1 MFWTESEDIFPK
13 TFLLNNQLAQ
23 HGDIELSGGMGGPKE
38 KHFCHLCSYIC
49 SMGQLKSNQ
58 LIVSPE
64 LIELKGGNVDLQRK
78 SRKTLFVKKQTQPI
92 LFFLENLF

>member
-38 KHFCHLCSYIC
+38 KHFCHLVVI
-49 SMGQLKSNQ
+49 
-58 LIVSPE
+58 
-64 LIELKGGNVDLQRK
+64 
-78 SRKTLFVKKQTQPI
+78 FVVWV
-92 LFFLENLF
+92 NLSQIS